1 VQDSQNELPDPRVL
15 QRRLFFGLFFGL
27 LVYAGFVLWADAAG
41 IWAALAGFNLWLL
54 PLACGLSFLNYVVR
68 FARWQRYCKLLDVKL
83 TTGTSFL
90 IYLAGLSLTVTPG
103 KLGEVFKSWMIREV
117 DGSPVTRTAPIVI
130 AERFTDLLAF
140 LVLVGVSGIATQPEY
155 AWIFWVTLVLCAFL
169 LVIFGSE
176 RVAHLVCNLLG
187 RLPVVGRFAP
197 RLSHAFDSTRILTTP
212 RELVLPTFVATIG
225 WGLECLGFWLIA
237 NSLMDAGGGAGVPFL
252 FATYSFAL
260 AAVAGAVVILFPGG
274 LGITEGTMSGLLQAR
289 YSALG
294 MAADVARAKAVSA
307 TLLIRLCTL
316 WFAVAVG
323 IVSLA
328 LFRRSRRRVAA

>member
-1 VQDSQNELPDPRVL
+1 MQDSASELPGPGVL
-15 QRRLFFGLFFGL
+15 QKRLFLGLFFGL
-27 LVYAGFVLWADAAG
+27 LVYAGFVLWADAGG
-41 IWAALAGFNLWLL
+41 IRDALKDFNLWLL

-83 TTGTSFL
+83 KTGTSFL

-103 KLGEVFKSWMIREV
+103 KMGEVFKSWMIREV

-140 LVLVGVSGIATQPEY
+140 LVLVGFSGIATQPDY

-169 LVIFGSE
+169 LVLFGSE
-176 RVAHLVCNLLG
+176 RAAHAVCGILA
-187 RLPVVGRFAP
+187 RVPVVGRFAP
-197 RLSHAFDSTRILTTP
+197 KLVAAFDSTRILTSP

-237 NSLMDAGGGAGVPFL
+237 NSLLDGGDGGGVPFL

-274 LGITEGTMSGLLQAR
+274 LGITEGTMSGLLQSR

-294 MAADVARAKAVSA
+294 VATEAARAKAVSA

-323 IVSLA
+323 LIALA
-328 LFRRSRRRVAA
+328 LFRRSRRVD